1 LNTTEKTHCQ
11 PLWFA
16 STGHRTESV
25 HLREICGL
33 ISSSDD
39 TVIPLSFLSSSQRAA
54 RTLAVV
60 SELLV
65 TSARFLPHHVVEL
78 IDDRT
83 HSLECV
89 NYKYANRLMNYKYAN
104 RLA

>member
-1 LNTTEKTHCQ
+1 
-11 PLWFA
+11 
-16 STGHRTESV
+16 
-25 HLREICGL
+25 
-33 ISSSDD
+33 
-39 TVIPLSFLSSSQRAA
+39 
-54 RTLAVV
+54 VV